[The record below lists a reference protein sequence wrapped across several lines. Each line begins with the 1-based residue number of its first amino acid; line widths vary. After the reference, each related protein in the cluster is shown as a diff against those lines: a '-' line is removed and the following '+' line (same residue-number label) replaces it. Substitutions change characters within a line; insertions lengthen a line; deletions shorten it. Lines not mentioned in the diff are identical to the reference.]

1 MLGLTGNHCSGTI
14 RTTQNN
20 PDLKKKK
27 GKKSFMQFNTALL
40 RRDLKVS
47 GSEFES
53 YIRSKKIMILYYH
66 NHKRIILTIMNSNLY
81 IKYIL

>member
-1 MLGLTGNHCSGTI
+1 
-14 RTTQNN
+14 
-20 PDLKKKK
+20 
-27 GKKSFMQFNTALL
+27 MQFNTALL
-40 RRDLKVS
+40 RRDLEVS